1 MSPPYM
7 IYSAVA
13 ECDYSVLTNVR
24 CFERRVSI
32 VTVFWKGEEI
42 LRLRLWLRSD
52 ILAGYVQDELSKKA
66 NV

>member
-13 ECDYSVLTNVR
+13 ECDYSVLANVR

-42 LRLRLWLRSD
+42 
-52 ILAGYVQDELSKKA
+52 DEISPLPSVGRNDK
-66 NV
+66 